1 MALELDIIL
10 SHIEAFVAVVDR
22 KHEIVYRNRVCKEE
36 ELLQTPD
43 VIHAIDEGLTLGRG
57 FKTVVVNSE
66 YAVSGIG
73 DNTGITVI
81 SGQYVDGGFIVVT
94 VIENSGVTGMKPAD
108 GADKLSMI
116 ANMSHE
122 IRTPV
127 NAITGFSRLLAESDD
142 PVKKK
147 RYVEQIENNNRLL
160 LNLVD
165 DVLDAAK
172 MNEGELKISERE
184 IELNELIR
192 SVDASIRFRVNPET
206 MLNYV
211 LGAPEC
217 RINTDPERLSQILF
231 NLLTNACK
239 FTPRGNITF
248 GYEVKENEIYFF
260 VKDTGVGISPE
271 KQPLLFKRFSK
282 QNDEI
287 PGTGLGLSICKEIIG
302 RLGGEI
308 GVESAGVG
316 KGSLFWFTLPVK
328 PEEVIDDEIAEV
340 TEEPVKPSVRH
351 HRHTLLVAEDNE
363 SNYLLISSMLED
375 SYDLIHAWNG
385 REAVEMYQEHKP
397 DLILMDINMPY
408 MDGYEATRR
417 IRQISDSVP
426 VIAVTAYA
434 FSSDRARIMEN
445 GFNSYVSKP
454 VNMERLTGEINRL
467 LG

>member
-22 KHEIVYRNRVCKEE
+22 NHEIVYRNRACKEE
-36 ELLQTPD
+36 VLLQTPD
-43 VIHAIDEGLTLGRG
+43 MVHAIDECLTLRRG
-57 FKTVVVNSE
+57 FKTVVADAEAAGSRNSDNSE
-66 YAVSGIG
+66 VA
-73 DNTGITVI
+73 VI
-81 SGQYVDGGFIVVT
+81 SGQYADGGFVV
-94 VIENSGVTGMKPAD
+94 VSVTKSAPAAD

-328 PEEVIDDEIAEV
+328 PEEVINDEIAEV